1 MAFDLVDDSPEL
13 YILVA
18 LYNGSTNPFRTLN
31 RLHLP
36 QDAQLAAAETLSR
49 YKLAARAPWRITSW
63 GEACLQQHA
72 AERTGKIRV
81 SKPPPDHRLVAPIP
95 IPHQD
100 TPHVPQWKW

>member
-1 MAFDLVDDSPEL
+1 MAFDLVDESPEL

-49 YKLAARAPWRITSW
+49 YKLAARAPWRITLW
-63 GEACLQQHA
+63 GEDCLQRHA
-72 AERTGKIRV
+72 AALNGKLKV
-81 SKPPPDHRLVAPIP
+81 AKPPPDFQLEASRP
-95 IPHQD
+95 
-100 TPHVPQWKW
+100 PQRGHGARGW